1 MMTFLATLHI
11 ISCVILIGLVL
22 IQDSKGGGMFS
33 GQSSSS
39 SVLGATG
46 GATLAGNATKAV
58 SVVLAITCIGLAM
71 LSSKTQ
77 KSVVDTG
84 VMGATAVPNTVPNP
98 VPSTAAPAA
107 PVEQPTAAQAPAN
120 PAQTPATTT
129 K

>member
-1 MMTFLATLHI
+1 MITFLATVHI
-11 ISCVILIGLVL
+11 IACVVLIGLVL

-46 GATLAGNATKAV
+46 GASLAGNATKAI
-58 SVVLAITCIGLAM
+58 SIVLAITCVGLAM

-77 KSVVDTG
+77 KSVIDTG
-84 VMGATAVPNTVPNP
+84 VMGSAAVPNP
-98 VPSTAAPAA
+98 VPAQPTAAPAN
-107 PVEQPTAAQAPAN
+107 PSAATTQTAPAN
-120 PAQTPATTT
+120 PDSAPTTPSTT